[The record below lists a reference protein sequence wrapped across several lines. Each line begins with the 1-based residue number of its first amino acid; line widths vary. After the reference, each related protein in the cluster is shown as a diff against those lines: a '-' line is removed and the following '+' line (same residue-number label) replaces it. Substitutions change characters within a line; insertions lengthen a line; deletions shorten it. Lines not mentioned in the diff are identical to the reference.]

1 MKIRSMFAKDINR
14 DINGVIKIDQNDE
27 QVMEQELSE
36 YVVTRELRSHFST
49 FYDAYERAIDEPTDK
64 MGVWISGFF
73 GSGKSHF
80 LKMLSYLLTNREVAG
95 KTALDY
101 FRAECKKAGF
111 AGLHL
116 MSLGAENRKV
126 PIAGNDKPAPKE
138 VSKYYGYDSMSTY
151 NWTGVRNGDYI
162 TWRTTAMARWDTFK
176 KEAGTFFP
184 DEFGTAPF
192 RIRFCQG
199 MRATLFKQL
208 GKKDAAAATGQPGL
222 F

>member
-1 MKIRSMFAKDINR
+1 MRNLIRGVGGAENAKD
-14 DINGVIKIDQNDE
+14 
-27 QVMEQELSE
+27 
-36 YVVTRELRSHFST
+36 
-49 FYDAYERAIDEPTDK
+49 
-64 MGVWISGFF
+64 
-73 GSGKSHF
+73 
-80 LKMLSYLLTNREVAG
+80 
-95 KTALDY
+95 ALDY

-126 PIAGNDKPAPKE
+126 PIAGNDKPAPEE

-184 DEFGTAPF
+184 IVSTGWDNNPRWPKEKTTKTVTGKSPVEYEKSLRMAKDWADKNIPAGTPKLILINAWNEWTEGEYLEPDKTYGYDYLNATARVFGGHGQA
-192 RIRFCQG
+192 
-199 MRATLFKQL
+199 
-208 GKKDAAAATGQPGL
+208 KD
-222 F
+222 